1 MAARIARTGTG
12 RRSLSS
18 GGHGIACPHLPRRP
32 RVAVVSVVLALVV
45 AACGFGGGV
54 STADDPLV
62 TVETRGGE
70 CVAGAVRA
78 RRSSSSRDGRVHSA
92 AKPPNDLGTVP
103 PEQVAAIDAAIRL
116 TDFEALKSHPFT
128 GECPI
133 AFDGQEIVF
142 EFSTPTGPER
152 LASCEVEID
161 YGLPLF
167 VAVANALGPFVPLPL
182 DVAGARARLDLRRR
196 SSMPHAVSATAAAAK
211 RKPRP
216 TPATVGDP
224 PSQPD
229 ATCVGPS
236 VAPPTEP
243 PTPDSP

>member
-1 MAARIARTGTG
+1 MGSPART
-12 RRSLSS
+12 SLVT
-18 GGHGIACPHLPRRP
+18 P
-32 RVAVVSVVLALVV
+32 VVSVVLALVV

-54 STADDPLV
+54 SSADDPLV

-70 CVAGAVRA
+70 CFTAPCGQVVVLDRN
-78 RRSSSSRDGRVHSA
+78 GRVHSA
-92 AKPPNDLGTVP
+92 AKPPNELGTVP

-128 GECPI
+128 GECPV

-142 EFSTPTGPER
+142 EFSTPAGPER

-182 DVAGARARLDLRRR
+182 
-196 SSMPHAVSATAAAAK
+196 T
-211 RKPRP
+211 
-216 TPATVGDP
+216 
-224 PSQPD
+224 
-229 ATCVGPS
+229 
-236 VAPPTEP
+236 
-243 PTPDSP
+243 